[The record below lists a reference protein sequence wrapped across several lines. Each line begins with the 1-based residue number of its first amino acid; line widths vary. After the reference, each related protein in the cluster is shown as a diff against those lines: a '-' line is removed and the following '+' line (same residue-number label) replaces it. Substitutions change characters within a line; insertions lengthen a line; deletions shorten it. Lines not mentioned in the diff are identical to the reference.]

1 MDSKVFLSTIKCNL
15 ESNGKSSYGKVWN
28 ALQKKYI
35 YAGDIISQQI
45 KAGFLILENSYE
57 INMISINEAA
67 FDCMGLHGFC
77 YKLSNQM
84 SCLSEC
90 FHICA
95 EL

>member
-1 MDSKVFLSTIKCNL
+1 
-15 ESNGKSSYGKVWN
+15 
-28 ALQKKYI
+28 LQKKYI